1 MFSIKKLAK
10 ITGILYL
17 VVIICAGFSEGYVR
31 SGLIVAGNASATV
44 NNITESEWLFRL
56 GFVSDLI
63 AFMSD
68 LAVSV
73 LLYLLL
79 KPVSKTLSLLAASF
93 RLIAHPAIA
102 AVNMLNHFVAL
113 LLLSGSGYLSA
124 FSGDQLNAMVLLFL
138 NLHDY
143 GYLIGGAFF
152 SVHLFFL
159 GILLLKADF
168 FPSVLGILLLLAS
181 AGYITESFGDFLF
194 PGNEEILSWI
204 VGIPAVLG
212 ELSFTL
218 YLLIFGL
225 RDKSKYSMSTV

>member
-1 MFSIKKLAK
+1 MFSVKKMAK
-10 ITGILYL
+10 ITGTLYL
-17 VVIICAGFSEGYVR
+17 IVIICAGFSEGYVR
-31 SGLIVAGNASATV
+31 SGLIVSGDAAATV

-56 GFVSDLI
+56 GFVTDLI

-79 KPVSKTLSLLAASF
+79 RPVSKTLSLLAASF
-93 RLIAHPAIA
+93 RLVAHPAIA
-102 AVNMLNHFVAL
+102 AVNMLNHFIAL

-168 FPSVLGILLLLAS
+168 FPSVLGILILLAS